1 MERIFLYGGS
11 YDKGVE
17 LIFTDQERKKEE
29 IIDEEIKKKKG
40 VISKMQQEKL
50 RMKRAAAQRQGLIAQ
65 KLQDLRS
72 KSKKPF
78 VKEKKKVLPGGFQ
91 RAIVSEDGLIIKE
104 AYLCQIT
111 VFKKKNIGCGWV
123 KGIPQS
129 KSIDYTKREP
139 GKQEYHCKICNRL
152 IGEFP

>member
-29 IIDEEIKKKKG
+29 IIDGEIKKMKG

-50 RMKRAAAQRQGLIAQ
+50 KMKRAAAQRQGLIAQ
-65 KLQDLRS
+65 KLKDL
-72 KSKKPF
+72 KSDSTKPF
-78 VKEKKKVLPGGFQ
+78 VKEKKKLSLDNFQ
-91 RAIVSEDGLIIKE
+91 RATVSEDGLNLDA

-111 VFKKKNIGCGWV
+111 VSKQKNIGCGWV

-129 KSIDYTKREP
+129 KPIDYTKCEP
-139 GKQEYHCKICNRL
+139 RGQKYHCKICNRL
-152 IGEFP
+152 IGEFS